1 MIDMKKIIKTPIMS
15 KLILR
20 VLIIINIKK
29 LDKSTRIE
37 EIASMISGENITES
51 AISQA
56 HELLK

>member
-1 MIDMKKIIKTPIMS
+1 MAMYKN
-15 KLILR
+15 
-20 VLIIINIKK
+20 IIINIKK